1 MAAWKLKKTTTE
13 QSKRLIHTCVH
24 NVAMLHMHMRE
35 LRIYYGEE
43 RECRLQS
50 WISKRYCSILSSKVS
65 PPPHTIFFFPF
76 FLQNTKGF
84 GCSFFGCIKVNY
96 RWVMPRFEEISCGAT
111 GIIKIAQ
118 SCVCFGHESTIS
130 CKFHHF
136 ASLIFKSR
144 VASKRRTISEK
155 GSIFDGEEAKA
166 GSFFFFFQFDSV
178 ILNIFW
184 FSSDGCAQQR
194 KRC

>member
-1 MAAWKLKKTTTE
+1 MLRCYICICG
-13 QSKRLIHTCVH
+13 SSVSIMVKRE
-24 NVAMLHMHMRE
+24 NVACSRESRNVTAQFFPRKYLHPSHN
-35 LRIYYGEE
+35 
-43 RECRLQS
+43 
-50 WISKRYCSILSSKVS
+50 IL
-65 PPPHTIFFFPF
+65 FPF

-155 GSIFDGEEAKA
+155 RIYFRWGRGE
-166 GSFFFFFQFDSV
+166 GGFLFFFFS
-178 ILNIFW
+178 I
-184 FSSDGCAQQR
+184 
-194 KRC
+194 

>member
-1 MAAWKLKKTTTE
+1 MSLAVVNLETLLLNSFLESISTP
-13 QSKRLIHTCVH
+13 SH
-24 NVAMLHMHMRE
+24 N
-35 LRIYYGEE
+35 
-43 RECRLQS
+43 
-50 WISKRYCSILSSKVS
+50 ILFS
-65 PPPHTIFFFPF
+65 
-76 FLQNTKGF
+76 FLFTKHKGF
-84 GCSFFGCIKVNY
+84 WMFFFGCIKVNY

-155 GSIFDGEEAKA
+155 RIYFRWGRGE
-166 GSFFFFFQFDSV
+166 GGFLFFFFQFDSV
-178 ILNIFW
+178 ILNIF
-184 FSSDGCAQQR
+184 
-194 KRC
+194 